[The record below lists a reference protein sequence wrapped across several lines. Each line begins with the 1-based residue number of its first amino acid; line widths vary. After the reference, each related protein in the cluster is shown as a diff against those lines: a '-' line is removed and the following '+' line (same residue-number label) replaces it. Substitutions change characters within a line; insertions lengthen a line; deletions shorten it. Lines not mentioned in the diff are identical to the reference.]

1 MRLHENYI
9 YDVPGILNIR
19 DMGGYTAKD
28 GRVTAKGRFI
38 RSAGLS
44 GSGEEGKSDLIEL
57 GVDCVIDLRS
67 STEREFLPDIAEEIP
82 GIHYFHVPML
92 DYIASSFSTNNYHE
106 FPSTMAE
113 LYASLL
119 VNSRDGFRRV
129 FEVFADIR
137 YKRCLFHCTAGK
149 DRTGVTAMLLLGL
162 AGVDDKQIVA
172 DYTLTDELL
181 SGTWLSR
188 SAPGVPNYVL
198 IAAEEN
204 MSFTLNFLRETYGDA
219 ASYLTEIGVSEA
231 SQERILKKLFD

>member
-1 MRLHENYI
+1 MRPHKDYI
-9 YDVPGILNIR
+9 YDVPGILNMR

-44 GSGEEGKSDLIEL
+44 GAGEEGRAGLIEL

-67 STEREFLPDIAEEIP
+67 SSERDFLPDLAEDIP
-82 GIHYFHVPML
+82 GIHYVHVPML
-92 DYIASSFSTNNYHE
+92 DYITSSFSTKNFNE

-113 LYASLL
+113 LYCSMLA
-119 VNSRDGFRRV
+119 NSGSSFTQV
-129 FEVFADIR
+129 FEALAEERF
-137 YKRCLFHCTAGK
+137 KRCLFHCTAGK

-162 AGVDDKQIVA
+162 AGVDDEQIVA

-181 SGTWLSR
+181 TGTWLSR

-198 IAAEEN
+198 LAAEEN
-204 MSFTLNFLRETYGDA
+204 MSFTLDFLREAYGGFEA
-219 ASYLTEIGVSEA
+219 YLRSIGIDTQT
-231 SQERILKKLFD
+231 QERVLKKLLD